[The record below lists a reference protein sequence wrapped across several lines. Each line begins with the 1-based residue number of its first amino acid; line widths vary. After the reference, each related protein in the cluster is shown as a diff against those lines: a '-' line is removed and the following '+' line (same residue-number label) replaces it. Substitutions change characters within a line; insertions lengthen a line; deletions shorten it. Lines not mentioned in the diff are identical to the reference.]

1 MFVLQ
6 VFKISISLSQA
17 DRNINNTERLL
28 TRYEGI
34 MSSVRPE
41 KKNSF
46 VIGSSIKRFSLD
58 KNTSDRKHL
67 LDC

>member
-6 VFKISISLSQA
+6 VFKISISLYQA
-17 DRNINNTERLL
+17 DRNINNTKRLL

-41 KKNSF
+41 KKK
-46 VIGSSIKRFSLD
+46 V
-58 KNTSDRKHL
+58 L
-67 LDC
+67 L